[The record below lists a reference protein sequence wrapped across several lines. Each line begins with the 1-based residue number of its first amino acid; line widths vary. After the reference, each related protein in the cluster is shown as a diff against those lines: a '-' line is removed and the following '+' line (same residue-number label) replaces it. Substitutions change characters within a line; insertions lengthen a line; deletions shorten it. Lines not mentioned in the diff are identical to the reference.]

1 MIRVA
6 LIGYGYAGR
15 TFHSPLI
22 RGTPGL
28 ELAVICSSRAERVHT
43 DLPDIRVVG
52 SPAEACAFPPID
64 LVVIAT
70 PHDSHVSIATM
81 ALRAGK
87 HVVIEK
93 PVATTLDEAR
103 QLASVATNTDRVL
116 AVFHNRRWDGD
127 FIAVS
132 DLLTRGVLG
141 NISHFESHF
150 DRFRPVVRD
159 RWRER
164 AGVGGGLWYDLGPH
178 LVDQAVRLFGLPD
191 RVTASLAA
199 QRGGAQADD
208 WAHVILE
215 YGQRR
220 VILHASVLVAAPPP
234 RFTVHGDAGSWIK
247 YGVDGQERRLI
258 AALTP
263 GSAVQAAHDDERA
276 ELIEGATGTAREMP
290 VPRGDY
296 RQFYVE
302 LEAAVRGAASNPVP
316 LVQALAVVGVVET
329 AARSAADGRSL
340 TVPLTDDEIA
350 RFSR

>member
-1 MIRVA
+1 MLRAA

-15 TFHSPLI
+15 TFHTPLI
-22 RGTPGL
+22 RGTPGF
-28 ELAVICSSRAERVHT
+28 ELAVICSSHAGRVHA
-43 DLPDIRVVG
+43 DLPGIRVVASPQEACG
-52 SPAEACAFPPID
+52 SPSID

-70 PHDSHVSIATM
+70 PHDSHVSLATM

-87 HVVIEK
+87 HVVVEK

-103 QLASVATNTDRVL
+103 QLAAAAQHTDRVL

-127 FIAVS
+127 FLAVS
-132 DLLTRGVLG
+132 DLVRRGVLG
-141 NISHFESHF
+141 NISHLESHF
-150 DRFRPVVRD
+150 DRFRPIVRD

-164 AGVGGGLWYDLGPH
+164 AGAGGGLWYDLGPH
-178 LVDQAVRLFGLPD
+178 LVDQALRLFGLPD
-191 RVTASLAA
+191 RVPASLAA
-199 QRGGAQADD
+199 QRAGAQSDD

-215 YGQRR
+215 YGRRR

-247 YGVDGQERRLI
+247 YGVDAQERQLI

-263 GSAVQAAHDDERA
+263 AAAGQAAHDDERS
-276 ELIEGATGTAREMP
+276 ELIDGVTGTARELP

-302 LEAAVRGAASNPVP
+302 VEAAVRGAGGNPVP
-316 LVQALAVVGVVET
+316 LDQALAVVAVVET
-329 AARSAADGRSL
+329 AIRSSREGRSL
-340 TVPLTDDEIA
+340 TVPL
-350 RFSR
+350 